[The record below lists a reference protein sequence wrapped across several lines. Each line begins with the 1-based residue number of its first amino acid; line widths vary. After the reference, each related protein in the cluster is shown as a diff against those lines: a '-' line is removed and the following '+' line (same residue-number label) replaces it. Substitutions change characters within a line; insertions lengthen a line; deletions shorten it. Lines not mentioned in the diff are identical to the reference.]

1 MNAQIPIPLTASDQ
15 LLQVLAGSAAGGF
28 PSPAADYY
36 EPPLSLDELM
46 NIRAPHVWIVQ
57 VEGDSMRDAGIF
69 DGSRLVVDRS
79 ITACA
84 GHIVLAYV
92 DNQPLVK
99 RLARSPAG
107 WILESANPAYKS
119 IAPSEYGTIEV
130 FGVVTWDLTQHA
142 Q

>member
-1 MNAQIPIPLTASDQ
+1 MNALTPLPLAASDQ
-15 LLQVLAGSAAGGF
+15 LLQVLAGCAAGGF

-79 ITACA
+79 ITPCA

-99 RLARSPAG
+99 RLAKSPAG

-130 FGVVTWDLTQHA
+130 FGVVTWNLTPHA
-142 Q
+142 H

>member
-1 MNAQIPIPLTASDQ
+1 MPYERAYSLAASDQ
-15 LLQVLAGSAAGGF
+15 LLQVLAGCAAGGF

-79 ITACA
+79 ITPSS

>member
-1 MNAQIPIPLTASDQ
+1 MKALSIHPLAASNQ
-15 LLQVLAGSAAGGF
+15 LVQVLAGCAAGGF

-36 EPPLSLDELM
+36 EPPLSLDERL
-46 NIRAPHVWIVQ
+46 NIRAPHVWLVQ

-69 DGSRLVVDRS
+69 DGSLLVVDRS
-79 ITACA
+79 ITPSA

-107 WILESANPAYKS
+107 WLLESANPDYPT
-119 IAPSEYGTIEV
+119 IPPSQYDSIEV
-130 FGVVTWDLTQHA
+130 FGVVVWSVTPHVQ
-142 Q
+142 